1 MISIF
6 SYSESDSD
14 DDRSTLGADDSD
26 DDSNQDNKSY
36 TDSRSFE
43 NQDPIENSQ
52 IPEIKSNKLKKET
65 TISQDYN
72 TLPRADMIKQFID
85 NSTLDAIDGYKDNK
99 ISNDG
104 NDKPSNV
111 KMITQRETKSISKIP
126 TMSSRDEIRSS
137 KKSNSHSEDDLLQDI
152 KAKFDLNNKSNMQSN
167 SKLNKPKGMNI
178 VKDISDAKRDP
189 VQKLSKTIYDYEN
202 EVDELIAKPAEHSD
216 VKEDKEINEKLLRK
230 EHSNENKKGKSTLNI
245 KSLKLLYIIFFR
257 IYHCHSRVRNNLIF
271 ILK

>member
-6 SYSESDSD
+6 SYSESESD

-43 NQDPIENSQ
+43 NQDLIENSQ
-52 IPEIKSNKLKKET
+52 IPEIKSNILKKET
-65 TISQDYN
+65 AISQDYK
-72 TLPRADMIKQFID
+72 TLPRTDMKKQFID
-85 NSTLDAIDGYKDNK
+85 ISTLEAIDGYKDNK
-99 ISNDG
+99 ISNEV
-104 NDKPSNV
+104 NNKIPNV
-111 KMITQRETKSISKIP
+111 KMITHRETKSISKIP
-126 TMSSRDEIRSS
+126 TMSSRDGIRSS
-137 KKSNSHSEDDLLQDI
+137 KNSNSHSEDDLFQDI

-167 SKLNKPKGMNI
+167 SKLNNKTKGMNI
-178 VKDISDAKRDP
+178 VKDIFDENRHP

-230 EHSNENKKGKSTLNI
+230 EHSIQNKNGKST
-245 KSLKLLYIIFFR
+245 
-257 IYHCHSRVRNNLIF
+257 
-271 ILK
+271 